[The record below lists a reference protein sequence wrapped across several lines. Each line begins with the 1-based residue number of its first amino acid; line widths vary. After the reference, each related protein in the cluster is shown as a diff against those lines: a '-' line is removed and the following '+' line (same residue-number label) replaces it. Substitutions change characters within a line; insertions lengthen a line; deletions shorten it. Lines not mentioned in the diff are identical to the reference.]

1 MTMPSEFLTVANLIL
16 SGIFYDQVK
25 VATVTSYELVKLSL
39 SKKLPLRDEELDII
53 ETEIVSMDKEL
64 YSSEESLS
72 QLIGQ
77 NETIQNILKQLEKRE
92 PKKSKEVVN
101 SFKHNKKTKFDLDL
115 SSVDTVKSSFN
126 NNEDSEIKI
135 KW

>member
-1 MTMPSEFLTVANLIL
+1 MPSEFLTVANLIL

-25 VATVTSYELVKLSL
+25 VATITSYDLIKL
-39 SKKLPLRDEELDII
+39 KWQEQLPLSNDDADII
-53 ETEIVSMDKEL
+53 ETELV
-64 YSSEESLS
+64 SEEYES
-72 QLIGQ
+72 QEALVEVIQ
-77 NETIQNILKQLEKRE
+77 SNEKIQEILKALVKRE
-92 PKKSKEVVN
+92 PEKSKEVVN